1 MLMLFYCCYCYF
13 CVGVDDLRDVF
24 EQLHSL
30 NKTEIHN
37 LGLMLGISHKRLL
50 RMEQSNF
57 LNEMIYSWLTQ
68 VDNVP
73 SEGRPSWE
81 TLAEALNHPTIGQT
95 GLAQRILS
103 KVQDFNKH
111 IKVSIAYLDAK

>member
-1 MLMLFYCCYCYF
+1 MLFYCCYCCF

-68 VDNVP
+68 VDSVP

-81 TLAEALNHPTIGQT
+81 TLAEVLNHPTIGQT
-95 GLAQRILS
+95 GLAQKILS
-103 KVQDFNKH
+103 KVH
-111 IKVSIAYLDAK
+111 KVSILFWC